1 MPSLKSREIIK
12 FMAAFSGIM
21 VIADYFLVLPAS
33 LSSLAKNVVT
43 WGLITAN
50 FAFVLGLV
58 NMARLHARNILKRVP
73 GQWYFSAVLLV
84 ALIVMMGIGIVL
96 GQADPNYSWLFQ
108 NGLLPLEGTMY
119 ASLGFFIASGAFR
132 AFKARGVD
140 ATILIGAAIVVMLTN
155 APVGEIIWSGFPI
168 IGNWVMRV
176 PVTAGMRGIIIGVAV
191 GSLVYALRVITG
203 KEARYAGVE

>member
-1 MPSLKSREIIK
+1 MPSLKSREIVK
-12 FMAAFSGIM
+12 FIAAFSGIM
-21 VIADYFLVLPAS
+21 VVTDYFLALPPS
-33 LSSLAKNVVT
+33 LKSVSDSVVT

-50 FAFVLGLV
+50 IAFALGLV
-58 NMARLHARNILKRVP
+58 NMARLHTRNILKRAP

-96 GQADPNYSWLFQ
+96 GQADSNYSWLFRNALQ
-108 NGLLPLEGTMY
+108 PLEATMY

-155 APVGEIIWSGFPI
+155 APVGETIWSGFPI
-168 IGNWVMRV
+168 IGNWIMRV

-191 GSLVYALRVITG
+191 GSLVYALRIMTG